1 MATRHPFAGEHDQ
14 VSDYEPLA
22 RSSIEG
28 THSTSRPRTPLSQK
42 SRDDLANLED
52 RASPSQGASYSPPT
66 SIPQGNLSARRN
78 IIPDTW
84 TFEGIAIIFSVLCF
98 IAIVVVLQ
106 VYDQKTRPAL
116 HYGITLNAIV
126 SILTTASKSALLF
139 VVGECIGQ
147 LKWVWFYKG
156 DERRKLG
163 DMQLFDSA
171 SRGPMGSLIMTF
183 QHRGASLVSLGG
195 IVLVCALAIDPF
207 MQQILVYPLRPTV
220 IAIGTQRAAAKQAF
234 NLIPD
239 ALGMNMQD
247 VVFTGA
253 WSHDFEVAPSC
264 PSGNCT
270 WPAFKSIGM
279 CSQCEDVTSN
289 ATLRCDSLQLNA
301 STTGDYNASCNIYNG
316 NGQRGFF
323 SVSVEQYGNIS
334 DSIYVSFPQDIVW
347 TPYTLTK
354 YISNDTYA
362 GIQNPQYVVSH
373 AHILLAQND
382 TAGLAPLR
390 NMSNALK
397 TTVKQCAL
405 ALCSRTYQ
413 ITVTNGTAST
423 NISAPDYGHVWRG
436 PGISPQYAMCWK
448 PGKDEPVPVP
458 NITATTWAN
467 QSEFAFCQASYYS
480 LNGYFSGQVTN
491 SLSMDNA
498 SATWFSF
505 QVGSSLGSG
514 NPNVPKI
521 VRTGLDVV
529 MRNVAASFTKAGLAG
544 SNDTVAGTMMG
555 TEVYVSVNWLWIIL
569 PAVLTVMG
577 VVFFILTMMIN
588 RTQRLD
594 LWKSSILAVLFHGL
608 DNMGKR
614 EAKIPCA
621 RVGQM
626 EEVAEQMMVKLMP
639 LGDEP
644 RLALKSQAELGD

>member
-28 THSTSRPRTPLSQK
+28 AHSNPWPETPLSQR
-42 SRDDLANLED
+42 SRDDPENLED
-52 RASPSQGASYSPPT
+52 RASPSQGTSYSPPT
-66 SIPQGNLSARRN
+66 NIQQGNLSARRN

-84 TFEGIAIIFSVLCF
+84 TSEGIAIIFSVLCF

-171 SRGPMGSLIMTF
+171 SRAPRSIVGVF
-183 QHRGASLVSLGG
+183 GG

-220 IAIGTQRAAAKQAF
+220 IATGTQRAAAKQAF

-247 VVFTGA
+247 VAFTGA

-270 WPAFKSIGM
+270 WPEFKSIGM

-289 ATLRCDSLQLNA
+289 ATLICDSLQLNA

-334 DSIYVSFPQDIVW
+334 DSIYVSFPQDI
-347 TPYTLTK
+347 
-354 YISNDTYA
+354 
-362 GIQNPQYVVSH
+362 YVVSH

-491 SLSMDNA
+491 SLPMDNA

-555 TEVYVSVNWLWIIL
+555 TEVYVSANWLWIIL

-588 RTQRLD
+588 RAQRLD

-608 DNMGKR
+608 DDMEKR
-614 EAKIPCA
+614 EAEIPCA